1 MKEAVERDENFSE
14 KIQAHLDS
22 ALEVY
27 NRAWKDWTQERGWN
41 ADGAAHGADNNTEHI
56 ILLCLPFL
64 PSHRRL
70 LTQLEAAKGSR
81 GSTAG
86 DGKLTASAKGPDG
99 VVLYELHSRPEQEK
113 FNESAKV
120 KEREM
125 EAAE

>member
-1 MKEAVERDENFSE
+1 MQHR
-14 KIQAHLDS
+14 
-22 ALEVY
+22 
-27 NRAWKDWTQERGWN
+27 
-41 ADGAAHGADNNTEHI
+41 AAHGANNNIEHI

-64 PSHRRL
+64 PSRRRL

-86 DGKLTASAKGPDG
+86 DSKLTASAKGPDG

-120 KEREM
+120 KERQRYDLLD
-125 EAAE
+125 